1 MPSKKKT
8 PRGDATPV
16 KKFKGEYMPVP
27 YGPTQKASVKRVK
40 IASTLPNDS
49 SATYS

>member
-1 MPSKKKT
+1 MPSKKKI

-27 YGPTQKASVKRVK
+27 YGPTQKAKRK
-40 IASTLPNDS
+40 KGKNRKYA
-49 SATYS
+49 A

>member
-1 MPSKKKT
+1 MANNKKT

-27 YGPTQKASVKRVK
+27 YGPAQNFKKAKKKKRK
-40 IASTLPNDS
+40 YA
-49 SATYS
+49 A

>member
-27 YGPTQKASVKRVK
+27 YGPTQKAKRK
-40 IASTLPNDS
+40 KGKNRKYA
-49 SATYS
+49 A